1 MKWEHLQEDRNYLK
15 NKQILELKDTIT
27 ELENVLERFKDKLK
41 QAEKWVSK
49 YEDKSFEITESEEQK
64 EKRMKKLNRP

>member
-49 YEDKSFEITESEEQK
+49 YEDRSFEITASEEQK
-64 EKRMKKLNRP
+64 EKRIKKLNRP